1 MLQKNK
7 QAVHI
12 LNNFRDGAIDIL
24 LGTQM
29 IAKGLNFP
37 GVRLVGIALADTG
50 LQMPDFR
57 AAERTFSL
65 IMQVAGRAGR
75 YVPDGEVIIQT
86 YNPYHPAIVCAQ
98 HNDVEGFYT
107 QELQQRQAL
116 EFPPF
121 ARLIRLVFRSKDQ
134 HKAEEAAFG
143 ARELLPQLFPPD
155 AAEGIEILGP
165 SDCMLSLVA
174 GNHRMQ
180 LLLRA
185 ETLAPMQKAVYRF
198 ITEYKAA
205 AGVYIET
212 DVDPVGLL

>member
-1 MLQKNK
+1 
-7 QAVHI
+7 
-12 LNNFRDGAIDIL
+12 
-24 LGTQM
+24 
-29 IAKGLNFP
+29 
-37 GVRLVGIALADTG
+37 
-50 LQMPDFR
+50 
-57 AAERTFSL
+57 
-65 IMQVAGRAGR
+65 MQVAGRAGR

-107 QELQQRQAL
+107 QELKQRQAL

-165 SDCMLSLVA
+165 SDGMLSLVA

-205 AGVYIET
+205 VGVYIET